1 MSIKQVNGKIM
12 SRNWLYK
19 KKYEVS
25 EKYIT
30 LIRNPIGTAC

>member
-1 MSIKQVNGKIM
+1 MTTQINQVLIKFAP
-12 SRNWLYK
+12 
-19 KKYEVS
+19 